1 MSEMITA
8 AVEPSV
14 AAVGSGDRLGFTF
27 FLALVLHVFIIL
39 GVSAKLPEP
48 PAHVQTIEVT
58 LATHKSNKAP
68 DKADFLAQQNQEAS
82 GTEEQAR
89 QLATER
95 RAEFADT
102 QIRDVNPVPE
112 TQAAAPTKRED
123 QRVITAAANS
133 SRHVQLQ
140 VNPEP
145 LHEQELREGL
155 LQEQT
160 FTSEIA
166 SLQAKLDRQQQEYA
180 KRPRVR
186 RLTSVATKE
195 SFDAQYLHE
204 WSSKI
209 EQIGNENYPA
219 EALNRRITGNLRLS
233 VVINPDG
240 SIYEIKILQSS
251 GQRILDQAAQQIV
264 RLAAPFATFP
274 PEIRRQADKLQI
286 IRTWSFEISGLSTT
300 SN

>member
-1 MSEMITA
+1 MSEMISA

-39 GVSAKLPEP
+39 GISAKLPEP
-48 PAHVQTIEVT
+48 TARAQTIEVT
-58 LATHKSNKAP
+58 LATHKSTKAP

-102 QIRDVNPVPE
+102 QIRDVNPMPQ

-123 QRVITAAANS
+123 QRVITTIS
-133 SRHVQLQ
+133 SSPRDIQLQ

-145 LHEQELREGL
+145 LQEQKQREGL

-209 EQIGNENYPA
+209 EQVGNENYPA

-240 SIYEIKILQSS
+240 TIHEIKILQSS

-300 SN
+300 AN

>member
-8 AVEPSV
+8 AVESSV

-39 GVSAKLPEP
+39 GISAKLPEP
-48 PAHVQTIEVT
+48 PAHAQTIEVT

-123 QRVITAAANS
+123 QRVITTAANS
-133 SRHVQLQ
+133 ARHVQLQ

-209 EQIGNENYPA
+209 EQVGNENYPA

-264 RLAAPFATFP
+264 RLAAPFASFP

-286 IRTWSFEISGLSTT
+286 IRTWSFEISGLSTA

>member
-209 EQIGNENYPA
+209 EQVGNENYPA

-286 IRTWSFEISGLSTT
+286 IRTWSFEISGLSTA

>member
-1 MSEMITA
+1 MISA

-39 GVSAKLPEP
+39 GISAKLPEP
-48 PAHVQTIEVT
+48 TARAQTIEVT
-58 LATHKSNKAP
+58 LATHKSTKAP

-102 QIRDVNPVPE
+102 QIRDVNPMPQ

-123 QRVITAAANS
+123 QRVITTVS
-133 SRHVQLQ
+133 SSPRDIQLQ

-145 LHEQELREGL
+145 LQEQKQREGL

-209 EQIGNENYPA
+209 EQVGNENYPA

-240 SIYEIKILQSS
+240 TIHEIKILQSS

-300 SN
+300 AN

>member
-1 MSEMITA
+1 MSEMISA

-39 GVSAKLPEP
+39 GISAKLPEP
-48 PAHVQTIEVT
+48 TARAQTIEVT
-58 LATHKSNKAP
+58 LATHKSTKAP

-102 QIRDVNPVPE
+102 QIRDVNPMPQ

-123 QRVITAAANS
+123 QRVISTVS
-133 SRHVQLQ
+133 SSPRDIQLQ

-145 LHEQELREGL
+145 LQEQKQREGL

-209 EQIGNENYPA
+209 EQVGNENYPA

-240 SIYEIKILQSS
+240 TIHEIKILQSS

-300 SN
+300 AN

>member
-48 PAHVQTIEVT
+48 RAHAQTIEVT

-123 QRVITAAANS
+123 QRVITTAANS
-133 SRHVQLQ
+133 ARHVQLQ

-204 WSSKI
+204 WASKI
-209 EQIGNENYPA
+209 EQVGNDNYPT

-240 SIYEIKILQSS
+240 SIHEIKILQSS

-264 RLAAPFATFP
+264 RLAAPFASFP

-286 IRTWSFEISGLSTT
+286 IRTWSFEISGLSTA

>member
-39 GVSAKLPEP
+39 GISAKLPQP
-48 PAHVQTIEVT
+48 TAHAQTIEVT
-58 LATHKSNKAP
+58 LATHKSTKAP

-102 QIRDVNPVPE
+102 QIRDVNPMPE
-112 TQAAAPTKRED
+112 TRAAAPTRRED
-123 QRVITAAANS
+123 QRVVTTTANS
-133 SRHVQLQ
+133 PRHVQLQ

-160 FTSEIA
+160 FTAEIA

-209 EQIGNENYPA
+209 EQVGNENYPA
-219 EALNRRITGNLRLS
+219 EALSRRITGNLRLS

-240 SIYEIKILQSS
+240 TIHEIKILQSS

>member
-1 MSEMITA
+1 MISA
-8 AVEPSV
+8 AAEPSV

-39 GVSAKLPEP
+39 GISAKLPEP
-48 PAHVQTIEVT
+48 TAHAQTIEVT
-58 LATHKSNKAP
+58 LATHKSTKAP

-102 QIRDVNPVPE
+102 QIRDVHPMPQ

-123 QRVITAAANS
+123 QRVITTVS
-133 SRHVQLQ
+133 SSPRDVQVQ

-145 LHEQELREGL
+145 LQEQKQREGL

-209 EQIGNENYPA
+209 EQVGNENYPA
-219 EALNRRITGNLRLS
+219 EALNRRLTGNLRLS

-240 SIYEIKILQSS
+240 TIHEIKILQSS

-264 RLAAPFATFP
+264 RLAAPFASFP

-300 SN
+300 AN

>member
-264 RLAAPFATFP
+264 RLAAPFASFP

-286 IRTWSFEISGLSTT
+286 IRTWSFEISGLSTA

>member
-1 MSEMITA
+1 MISA

-39 GVSAKLPEP
+39 GISAKLPEP
-48 PAHVQTIEVT
+48 TARAQTIEVT
-58 LATHKSNKAP
+58 LATHKSTKAP

-102 QIRDVNPVPE
+102 QIRDVNPMPQ

-123 QRVITAAANS
+123 QRVITTIS
-133 SRHVQLQ
+133 SSPRDIQLQ

-145 LHEQELREGL
+145 LQEQKQREGL

-209 EQIGNENYPA
+209 EQVGNENYPA

-240 SIYEIKILQSS
+240 TIHEIKILQSS

-264 RLAAPFATFP
+264 RLAAPFASFP

-300 SN
+300 AN

>member
-1 MSEMITA
+1 
-8 AVEPSV
+8 
-14 AAVGSGDRLGFTF
+14 SGDRLGFTLF
-27 FLALVLHVFIIL
+27 VALVLHVLIIL
-39 GVSAKLPEP
+39 GVSAKLPVP
-48 PAHVQTIEVT
+48 PAHAQAIEVT
-58 LATHKSNKAP
+58 LATHKADQAP
-68 DKADFLAQQNQEAS
+68 DKADFLAQQNQDAS
-82 GTEEQAR
+82 STEEQAR
-89 QLATER
+89 HGATER
-95 RAEFADT
+95 RAEFAET

-112 TQAAAPTKRED
+112 IQAAAPSKRED

-204 WSSKI
+204 WASNI
-209 EQIGNENYPA
+209 EQVGNDNYPT

-240 SIYEIKILQSS
+240 SIHEIKILQSS

-264 RLAAPFATFP
+264 RLGAPLARFP
-274 PEIRRQADKLQI
+274 P
-286 IRTWSFEISGLSTT
+286 
-300 SN
+300 